1 MELRTLRKIA
11 LWIDDRAHLS
21 RLYAST
27 AGHRVPSN
35 AESWF
40 YVFGSGTL
48 LCFMLQIVTG
58 ICLAF
63 VYVPSANE
71 AYASLEYLNYH
82 QQLGWFL
89 RAMHNWGSNFMLA
102 IMLVH
107 LAQVYLFGAFKYP
120 REMTWMTGV
129 VLLLCT
135 VGMAFTGQVLRF
147 DQDAYWGLGIGAA
160 MMGRIPG
167 IGPELV
173 HFVLAGPIIAGETL
187 SRFFT
192 LHVFVIP
199 GTLIALVTLHLR
211 LVLAKGINEFPVPG
225 KPVTPATYEQDY
237 ENLVKKD
244 GVPFFPKAISKD
256 LVFSGIVML
265 GILGCALYFG
275 PEGPHGVPDP
285 AQINTVPKPDF
296 FFLWMY
302 AALALLPDYM
312 ETALIVVAPVVVIGL
327 LLVIPFISGT
337 GEKSARRRPAAVP
350 AVILIFLGLGTLN
363 YLGTYSPWS
372 PKMSAWSSAATP
384 VKYVTGR
391 SPLEMRGALVFQSKQ
406 CRNCHSLSGTGG
418 QRGPALDGV
427 ASRLTGDELVRQV
440 IQGGGNMPAYGK
452 NLSPA
457 EVSALVAFMRTLH
470 GPDDHPANDS
480 AVPEKEQPHGP
491 EAAAKRVER
500 GSFSTGPA
508 TKEGE
513 R

>member
-1 MELRTLRKIA
+1 MGLATKSTINTLRQIA
-11 LWIDDRAHLS
+11 LWIDDRAHIS
-21 RLYAST
+21 QLYAST
-27 AGHRVPSN
+27 GGHRVPRN

-48 LCFMLQIVTG
+48 LCFILQIITG
-58 ICLAF
+58 TCLAF

-71 AYASLEYLNYH
+71 AYTSLEYLNYH

-107 LAQVYLFGAFKYP
+107 LTQVYLFGAFKYP
-120 REMTWMTGV
+120 REMTWITGV
-129 VLLLCT
+129 FLLLCT

-160 MMGRIPG
+160 MMGRVPV

-199 GTLIALVTLHLR
+199 GTIIAFVSLHLR
-211 LVLAKGINEFPVPG
+211 LILTKGINDFPVPG
-225 KPVTPATYEQDY
+225 KPVKPATYEQEY
-237 ENLVKKD
+237 EALVKKD

-256 LVFSGIVML
+256 LVFSGLVML
-265 GILGCALYFG
+265 AILGCALYFG
-275 PEGPHGVPDP
+275 PAGPRGVPNP
-285 AQINTVPKPDF
+285 SQIDTVPKPDF
-296 FFLWMY
+296 FFLWLY

-312 ETALIVVAPVVVIGL
+312 ETALILVAPVIVIGL
-327 LLVIPFISGT
+327 LFTIPFISGT
-337 GEKSARRRPAAVP
+337 GEKSARRRPVAVL
-350 AVILIFLGLGTLN
+350 AVILIFLSLGTLN

-372 PKMSAWSSAATP
+372 PKMSAWTGDPTP
-384 VKYVTGR
+384 IKYVGGR
-391 SPLEMRGALVFQSKQ
+391 SPLEMRGALVLQGKQ
-406 CRNCHSLSGTGG
+406 CRNCHSLGGSGGM
-418 QRGPALDGV
+418 RGPALDGV
-427 ASRLTGDELVRQV
+427 ASRLTEDELVRQV

-457 EVSALVAFMRTLH
+457 EVSALVAFMKTLH
-470 GPDDHPANDS
+470 APD
-480 AVPEKEQPHGP
+480 E
-491 EAAAKRVER
+491 
-500 GSFSTGPA
+500 GPA
-508 TKEGE
+508 RNSTAPRQPASASGV
-513 R
+513 RAQGSGVGAQGSGSQ